1 VDFNSPNKQADTL
14 ESFFPAERQRRLDL
28 ILHLIPNTRQVILLR
43 GPVQSGK
50 SFFIGQLQNQI
61 DESWQFC
68 SLLADKLMQTEAPL
82 QVLAEA
88 ISGRDEKNH
97 QILVRLESWSKLGQ
111 KVIICVENAYLLAV
125 EQFDF
130 LFKLADNYECLH
142 IILTSSENLGESVE
156 SRCQLVDLEPFTQKQ
171 TTQYAKKRVQKKG
184 IELVNLA
191 GFDEVVLFIETGGL
205 PGRINDV
212 LEQMLNQVT
221 SGGLKKVAN
230 GLPIM
235 WLVGAAMLLTG
246 ALLVVLYPEKE
257 SGSIETV
264 AQIKGSNNEE
274 RPIASLTLDEVIKL
288 PNKTK
293 AEPAKNNLIVETSP
307 APIVL
312 SPSPVQEIDVVTSGI
327 IKTLPAAENEIS
339 LQELEKKVVR
349 AKPAIDKEGL
359 GVPKEEKI
367 ITEIPKK
374 PAGIQIG
381 TDWIKSRDK
390 NHYTLQLLG
399 VSTEESAHKYILKHK
414 ELKSLYFFQNKKND
428 GKWFS
433 VIYGDF
439 VSKEKAVQASKNL
452 PPSLGRL
459 KPWVRSFGGLH
470 ADLYRID

>member
-1 VDFNSPNKQADTL
+1 MDFNSPNKQADTL

-50 SFFIGQLQNQI
+50 SFFIGRLQNQI

-68 SLLADKLMQTEAPL
+68 SILADQLMQTEAPL
-82 QVLAEA
+82 QVLADAFNGLE
-88 ISGRDEKNH
+88 DKHN
-97 QILVRLESWSKLGQ
+97 QILIRLEAWSKLGQ
-111 KVIICVENAYLLAV
+111 KVIVCIENAHQLNTELFA
-125 EQFDF
+125 F
-130 LFKLADNYECLH
+130 LFKLSDNYECIH
-142 IILTSSENLGESVE
+142 MILTSSENLGESVE

-212 LEQMLNQVT
+212 LEQIPNQVA
-221 SGGLKKVAN
+221 SDGSKKAAN

-264 AQIKGSNNEE
+264 AQSKGGYNEE
-274 RPIASLTLDEVIKL
+274 RPVDSLALDEVIKL
-288 PNKTK
+288 PIKIK
-293 AEPAKNNLIVETSP
+293 AEPAKKNLIVETGLE
-307 APIVL
+307 PIVL
-312 SPSPVQEIDVVTSGI
+312 PAVPVRASDIITQNLIKKNSPTED
-327 IKTLPAAENEIS
+327 NIS
-339 LQELEKKVVR
+339 LQGSEPKNTKLNTSRDAENSV
-349 AKPAIDKEGL
+349 GQ
-359 GVPKEEKI
+359 KEEKI
-367 ITEIPKK
+367 IAEIPKK

-439 VSKEKAVQASKNL
+439 VSKEKAVQASRNL